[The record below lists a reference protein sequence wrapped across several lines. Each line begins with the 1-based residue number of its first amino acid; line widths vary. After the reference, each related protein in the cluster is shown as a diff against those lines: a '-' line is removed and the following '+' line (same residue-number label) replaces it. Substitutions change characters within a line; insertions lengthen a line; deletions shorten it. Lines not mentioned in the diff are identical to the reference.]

1 MKIIKGNIFNTTKDV
16 LVNTVN
22 AEGYMGKGMALECKL
37 RFPGMFEDYKVKC
50 MNKEFV
56 PGHLDLYKNSKP
68 MILNFAT
75 TGLWRLPSKEE
86 YLVRGLSKFNDL
98 ATSNDIKSIAFPLL
112 GSSLGGLDKERVID
126 IMLKHLEEPSKL
138 IDIVIYDFDPRAE
151 DKLFKVFFEKVKD
164 FREDD
169 FKVISNRKKTREK
182 LMEILGE
189 KNINSMMQLQK
200 VDGITENTLKSIHD
214 FIRRNKPLQQNLN
227 L

>member
-1 MKIIKGNIFNTTKDV
+1 
-16 LVNTVN
+16 
-22 AEGYMGKGMALECKL
+22 
-37 RFPGMFEDYKVKC
+37 
-50 MNKEFV
+50 
-56 PGHLDLYKNSKP
+56 
-68 MILNFAT
+68 
-75 TGLWRLPSKEE
+75 
-86 YLVRGLSKFNDL
+86 
-98 ATSNDIKSIAFPLL
+98 
-112 GSSLGGLDKERVID
+112 
-126 IMLKHLEEPSKL
+126 
-138 IDIVIYDFDPRAE
+138 
-151 DKLFKVFFEKVKD
+151 FKVFFEKVKD